1 MTDLSTRAAT
11 RASFGSIALLTA
23 FLIVLLQTVGSGDG
37 LLPGLL
43 AGLLAVLLAIL
54 GVGLRIEAAVLGR
67 SDQAPE
73 PAEDRLRSSSGRA
86 DAR

>member
-11 RASFGSIALLTA
+11 KASFGSIALLAA
-23 FLIVLLQTVGSGDG
+23 FLIVLLSTAGSGDD
-37 LLPGLL
+37 LMP
-43 AGLLAVLLAIL
+43 GLLAVLLAVL

-67 SDQAPE
+67 GDQTPE
-73 PAEDRLRSSSGRA
+73 PSEAGIRASSGRA